1 MPEEKHRKKRIRVE
15 KLDEWIE
22 ILKLIERV
30 NRDSEYFKQ
39 NAIPYLEQYV
49 DSLKEAGRKTV
60 VLEEK
65 EMRPEAA
72 TSIRRTENNSNKL

>member
-1 MPEEKHRKKRIRVE
+1 MIVETMQIGNATIRVH
-15 KLDEWIE
+15 DD
-22 ILKLIERV
+22 LKSIERV

-60 VLEEK
+60 VLEDK
-65 EMRPEAA
+65 Q
-72 TSIRRTENNSNKL
+72 

>member
-1 MPEEKHRKKRIRVE
+1 MPEEKQRKKRIRVE
-15 KLDEWIE
+15 NLDEWIE

-60 VLEEK
+60 VLDEK

>member
-1 MPEEKHRKKRIRVE
+1 M
-15 KLDEWIE
+15 
-22 ILKLIERV
+22 IERV